1 MAKEIRHKSARSS
14 LSSSTYRDALSTK
27 VLEPK
32 IRSTAG
38 SALSQKV
45 SKALRSANTITQ
57 TFKPKNARK

>member
-1 MAKEIRHKSARSS
+1 LEAK
-14 LSSSTYRDALSTK
+14 T
-27 VLEPK
+27 
-32 IRSTAG
+32 RSTTG